1 MPTFDQLYSY
11 YQGCSEDG
19 REGWSNA
26 SFTES
31 LPASRLRTAPSRQ
44 RRLPCAEFTGAQTQF
59 DTTTDMWELG
69 ISRLGG
75 EWVTRYLERLNSDTL
90 STVTNITYDTLKE
103 WVVFG
108 MNKYGTSL

>member
-1 MPTFDQLYSY
+1 
-11 YQGCSEDG
+11 
-19 REGWSNA
+19 
-26 SFTES
+26 
-31 LPASRLRTAPSRQ
+31 
-44 RRLPCAEFTGAQTQF
+44 
-59 DTTTDMWELG
+59 MWELG